1 MEEKFYT
8 STEAAQITRCSRR
21 QLQYWRDKGVI
32 VPTVNTTGK
41 GRNVYYSISDLLAL
55 TVMHYLLS
63 IGLSFEVSREGLE
76 ILREKE
82 SWIFDEFIPQ
92 DMMKR
97 LMFLS
102 TGFEE
107 QSLTLAEFDKQI
119 AMEAICQ
126 GQTVIP
132 FCGKS
137 IHQQLWENLKSFSS

>member
-1 MEEKFYT
+1 MEKKFYT
-8 STEAAQITRCSRR
+8 STEAAQITFCSRR

-63 IGLSFEVSREGLE
+63 MGLGFEISREGLE
-76 ILREKE
+76 ILRKKE
-82 SWIFDEFIPQ
+82 PWIFDDFVPQ
-92 DMMKR
+92 DKMKR
-97 LMFLS
+97 FMFLS
-102 TGFEE
+102 IGFEE

-132 FCGKS
+132 FWS
-137 IHQQLWENLKSFSS
+137 DRIHQQLWENLKNFNG